1 VPPSGRRRARV
12 YGGAVADVRKP
23 KPTVLGGVLAG
34 TVVVVSLIVHLL
46 VQSGMYLAT
55 TGASLA
61 RFRDYFVHD
70 QLGYLAIVKNFS
82 EGQFDSFE
90 PDTETGANTYPRL
103 YYEAIGL
110 VARVTGWDP
119 IVAWN
124 VCGMAV
130 QLLLVGL
137 LAGILI
143 GVSRR
148 WWVGLLAPL
157 PFMLGTFS
165 TLTGTGWYTALESHA
180 VIWGPFG
187 VLHTLNG
194 ETVSLSLAAISCLL
208 LGLLWLRPVGSV
220 WRVVLTALICLLL
233 GALAN
238 VQTYSFIAAVYL
250 LAFGLAA
257 WALLRGRSIVHIVLA
272 VLSIALIPVVFWF
285 GPTVAEEGGQ
295 LPTLVFG
302 LLPAVPGMLALIVR
316 SRGIVLIF
324 CVAVVLGAAPQ
335 VVGTVTGLATG
346 DPFLAYRVASNTK
359 LGVPFDV
366 GVTAAIALIVPLVL
380 ILIASIV
387 RRRALWGAYAV
398 GAGLAWVLLAS
409 NDVWGANAEPYRLW
423 MDVFFLVAATI
434 LPIATL
440 VVADLWRSRTAQ
452 PELEHASADPAA
464 SVVQRASEPVTVT
477 AAEEPPRRRDLRR
490 REANRPKVASPRGR
504 RASRWVAVAGTLIC
518 LAVAGVSL
526 GDWWAF
532 YQSKPAQAL
541 LVTDSPRD
549 RVITELAVQSAAANP
564 GTLVMVDSCIDPRV
578 LKVTSGVP
586 VAYYH
591 LGMAWPT
598 EYQAVGDVIQSR
610 LSGSINREAALAGKA
625 TQVLSDSA
633 CADDWANRYAD
644 VLSEQT
650 SLPYTNTDGTTGTI
664 TLWGLR

>member
-1 VPPSGRRRARV
+1 M
-12 YGGAVADVRKP
+12 YGDAVADVRRP

-34 TVVVVSLIVHLL
+34 LVVVVTLIVHLA

-55 TGASLA
+55 AGVSLA

-110 VARVTGWDP
+110 AARVTGWDP

-137 LAGILI
+137 LAGVLI
-143 GVSRR
+143 GVTRR

-208 LGLLWLRPVGSV
+208 LGLLWLRPVGTP

-250 LAFGLAA
+250 LAFGLAT
-257 WALLRGRSIVHIVLA
+257 WAILRGGLILRIVLG
-272 VLSIALIPVVFWF
+272 VLSLALIPVVFSF

-295 LPTLVFG
+295 LPALVFG

-335 VVGTVTGLATG
+335 VLGTVTGLATG

-359 LGVPFDV
+359 LGVPLDV
-366 GVTAAIALIVPLVL
+366 GVTAAIVLIVPLVL
-380 ILIASIV
+380 ILVAAIV

-398 GAGLAWVLLAS
+398 GAAVAWVLLAS
-409 NDVWGANAEPYRLW
+409 NDIWGANAEPYRLW
-423 MDVFFLVAATI
+423 MDAFFLVAATI
-434 LPIATL
+434 LPISAL
-440 VVADLWRSRTAQ
+440 VVRDLWRSK
-452 PELEHASADPAA
+452 ADTRRRVP
-464 SVVQRASEPVTVT
+464 RWVTVT
-477 AAEEPPRRRDLRR
+477 
-490 REANRPKVASPRGR
+490 G
-504 RASRWVAVAGTLIC
+504 AVLC
-518 LAVAGVSL
+518 LGVAGVSL

-541 LVTDSPRD
+541 MVTDSPRD
-549 RVITELAVQSAAANP
+549 RVLTELAVQSAANNP

-644 VLSEQT
+644 ILTEQS